1 MIASSATV
9 LANLAYLIGA
19 VVLAVVVGLLV
30 WLRHRRPKSVD
41 ANMASFRRGL
51 SALAP
56 DAEGGITSL
65 RQAEAAR
72 IRPVP
77 APTHVRVEPR
87 GRRARSAGKAGDTE
101 YAEYPEQ
108 AGDAEDTEEADDLAY
123 GTAED
128 VMGGGQPG

>member
-19 VVLAVVVGLLV
+19 VVLAVVVGLAV
-30 WLRHRRPKSVD
+30 WLRHRQPKSVD

-56 DAEGGITSL
+56 DSDGPASAA
-65 RQAEAAR
+65 RQAEVAR

-77 APTHVRVEPR
+77 AELTHVRVEP
-87 GRRARSAGKAGDTE
+87 GARSDPDESPGYAGD
-101 YAEYPEQ
+101 
-108 AGDAEDTEEADDLAY
+108 DL
-123 GTAED
+123 E
-128 VMGGGQPG
+128 GGQTG

>member
-19 VVLAVVVGLLV
+19 VVVAAVIGFLV
-30 WLRHRRPKSVD
+30 WLKHRQPKSVD

-56 DAEGGITSL
+56 DADTPGPPI
-65 RQAEAAR
+65 RRAEPSR

-77 APTHVRVEPR
+77 VGLTHVRLEP
-87 GRRARSAGKAGDTE
+87 GSPPPAG
-101 YAEYPEQ
+101 
-108 AGDAEDTEEADDLAY
+108 EEV
-123 GTAED
+123 GEFQ
-128 VMGGGQPG
+128 GGQPG